1 MRVRKTASATA
12 AIAGA
17 ALVGLATPGM
27 AQAAEPGNPINLPNL
42 GDILQPQEP
51 GTAQPPPAQRP
62 APRPAP
68 KPAPPKPVAPPN
80 AGSEGTIKG
89 TVPGTGC
96 SVQADA
102 CLSLSNTRAVLI
114 KDGKVSYGPV
124 PITTGKPGHET
135 PVGMHQV
142 QWKDI
147 DHKSREF
154 NNAPMNYS
162 VFFTTNGIAFH
173 EGDLDEQS
181 HGCVHLSRKAAQT
194 FYNALQPGDK
204 VQVIP

>member
-27 AQAAEPGNPINLPNL
+27 AQAAPGNPIDLPNL

-51 GTAQPPPAQRP
+51 GPAQPP
-62 APRPAP
+62 APRPDPKPAP

-96 SVQADA
+96 SVQASA

-114 KDGKVSYGPV
+114 EDGKVSYGPV

-173 EGDLDEQS
+173 EGDLEEQS

-194 FYNALQPGDK
+194 FYNALQPGEK